1 MNRKTLTLVALTSL
15 LAVCVL
21 AAAAMAAD
29 AEKPTF
35 HTVLDHYEAVRT
47 VLVMDTVDD
56 SADHAKAIETGLA
69 SLHHNFDAA
78 AAAVKLESKDKALD
92 LLGKMHV
99 AATSLAKATQA
110 RDLDA
115 TRDAFYEL
123 SKPMVQYRELMTGE
137 KPVVAYCPMEKK
149 SWLQAED
156 AIGNPYAGQ
165 SMPTCGSVI
174 AGGGSSSG
182 R

>member
-1 MNRKTLTLVALTSL
+1 MNRKNLTLFALTAL
-15 LAVCVL
+15 LVVCVL
-21 AAAAMAAD
+21 TPAAMADEA
-29 AEKPTF
+29 ATF
-35 HTVLDHYEAVRT
+35 HDVLDHYEAVRT
-47 VLVMDTVDD
+47 VLVMDIVDD
-56 SADHAKAIETGLA
+56 TADHAKIIENGLA
-69 SLHHNFDAA
+69 GLQRNFNAN
-78 AAAVKLESKDKALD
+78 AAAVDPASKDKALD

-99 AATSLAKATQA
+99 AASALAKATEVG
-110 RDLDA
+110 DLDA

-123 SKPMVQYRELMTGE
+123 SKPMVQYRELMTGD

-165 SMPTCGSVI
+165 SMPTCGSVVS
-174 AGGGSSSG
+174 GG